1 LLLAPLST
9 GLLRHIPKET
19 FMKKRLLMLVLALA
33 AVVGS
38 TASKPAAAVT
48 GCGYVCTAP
57 DCCVYCC
64 KGFPC
69 AQPIC
74 DF

>member
-1 LLLAPLST
+1 
-9 GLLRHIPKET
+9 
-19 FMKKRLLMLVLALA
+19 MKKRLLMLVLALA